1 MNMNRKGFKGKAIYN
16 PQGKAGEYSQW
27 ACNFYNGCSND
38 CEYCYCKR
46 GFMSHVWSNRP
57 TLKKCFKDETDALKV
72 FEKELM
78 ENIDALRKSSLFFT
92 FTSDPFLDGVM
103 SVYVTA
109 ITMALANGVRVQ
121 VLTKMAD
128 FVSRLYF
135 MPLLSQWK
143 DMIAF
148 GFTLTGHD
156 ELEPNAAPNQER
168 IRAMKMLHDSGF
180 RTFASIEPIID
191 FESSKKM
198 IQETLD
204 FCDLYKIGLRSGV
217 PDSYYSP
224 SEAESFFTTVTGK
237 AIIWDAKIYWKQSFS
252 NYAKKHFH
260 VRYNE
265 YESILKKGDM
275 VVGSDYDIFE
285 R

>member
-1 MNMNRKGFKGKAIYN
+1 MKRKVFKGKAIYN

-27 ACNFYNGCSND
+27 ACNFYTGCSND

-57 TLKKCFKDETDALKV
+57 TLKKCFKDETDALMV

-78 ENIDALRKSSLFFT
+78 ANIDSLRKSSIFFT

-103 SVYVTA
+103 SVYLTA

-156 ELEPNAAPNQER
+156 ELEPNAASNQER

-198 IQETLD
+198 IKETIG
-204 FCDLYKIGLRSGV
+204 FCDLYKIGLMSGV
-217 PDSYYSP
+217 KKDYYDP
-224 SEAESFFTTVTGK
+224 KKGKEFFLDVTSK
-237 AIIWDAKIYWKQSFS
+237 AVDKDLKIYWKESFAAFALA
-252 NYAKKHFH
+252 NFKD
-260 VRYNE
+260 E
-265 YESILKKGDM
+265 YYCVPDGRIF
-275 VVGSDYDIFE
+275 VGSDYDIFG
-285 R
+285 RAKV